1 MRRVLWILC
10 LASISSCLYRPE
22 FIFPDADPPEKKE
35 NRVPLIELEQ
45 FESDD
50 HGWVF
55 EISDS
60 RSRLKFDGEHTTDL
74 IGSSNH
80 SLKIERLSSISAPSE
95 GVYDFA
101 QWRRNFTDVDL
112 PRGAQIRILSQVK
125 LENVTGTGI
134 SLIINIKRRGVI
146 MGYADAG
153 WINGNGRVIEFS
165 SYGTLYPDINEPF
178 DEIEVILR
186 MEPVTAGT
194 VYFDDIELDVLY

>member
-1 MRRVLWILC
+1 MGRVFWVLC
-10 LASISSCLYRPE
+10 LAFCSSCTSGPE
-22 FIFPDADPPEKKE
+22 FSFPEADQPVKKE
-35 NRVPLIELEQ
+35 NRTPLIELEQ

-60 RSRLKFDGEHTTDL
+60 RSRLNFDGERATDL

-80 SLKIERLSSISAPSE
+80 SLKIERLSSISAASE

-112 PRGAQIRILSQVK
+112 PRGAQIRILSQIK

-146 MGYADAG
+146 MGYVDTG